1 MRSSYTYNMTIMR
14 IANAT
19 SRDRDKDA
27 QVREALKEYPVLCW
41 SWVPGCI
48 FTRTQQERVVDYI
61 QVEQVGRWVMSG
73 QWKRGKVFQP
83 LLLYSSNFSSSSPS
97 SRHVYKLGS
106 VPTSTCLSTRPTYP
120 PPAAAARRTALSGEE
135 NSLIGSI
142 MIDGWAWGLLAPPS
156 PHLTTALRPHRY
168 SASRAESQCHVPGK
182 VRPMAMTSSL
192 AYAPDP
198 PGLGR

>member
-1 MRSSYTYNMTIMR
+1 MR

-27 QVREALKEYPVLCW
+27 QVREALRDYPVLCW

-48 FTRTQQERVVDYI
+48 FTRRQQERVVDYI

-106 VPTSTCLSTRPTYP
+106 VPTSTCLSTLPTYP
-120 PPAAAARRTALSGEE
+120 PTSCSSSEANSIIRRGEFFDRFDYDRW
-135 NSLIGSI
+135 L
-142 MIDGWAWGLLAPPS
+142 
-156 PHLTTALRPHRY
+156 
-168 SASRAESQCHVPGK
+168 
-182 VRPMAMTSSL
+182 
-192 AYAPDP
+192 
-198 PGLGR
+198 GLGLACPPFPPPHHRAQTASLQRLPGGIPMPRTW